1 MVCSH
6 HIDSTI
12 LSLSLCFVSK
22 VPRDSECTRNLDPWL
37 KQGHASCN
45 FPSFGF
51 PTPLSCPVNMAGHR
65 WEKDR
70 IGAQPRGLSH
80 HRVLAL
86 RVSLCPRQHN
96 SKWQT
101 LKGGKP
107 MEERKM
113 PFPPCFLTKGLRLFT
128 LH

>member
-22 VPRDSECTRNLDPWL
+22 VPWDGECTRNLDPWL
-37 KQGHASCN
+37 KQGHAFCN
-45 FPSFGF
+45 FPRFGF
-51 PTPLSCPVNMAGHR
+51 PTPLSCPVNTAGHR
-65 WEKDR
+65 WEDR
-70 IGAQPRGLSH
+70 TGAQPRGLSH
-80 HRVLAL
+80 HRVVDL
-86 RVSLCPRQHN
+86 RVALCPREHN

-101 LKGGKP
+101 LKGGKTI
-107 MEERKM
+107 EERKT
-113 PFPPCFLTKGLRLFT
+113 PFSLCFLNKGLCLFT